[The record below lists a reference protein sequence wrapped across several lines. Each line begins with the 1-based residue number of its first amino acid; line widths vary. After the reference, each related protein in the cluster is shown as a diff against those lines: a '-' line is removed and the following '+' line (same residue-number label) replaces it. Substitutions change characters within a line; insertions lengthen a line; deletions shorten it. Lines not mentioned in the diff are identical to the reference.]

1 MTTEDRIRFLLSVA
15 RRAEGEGN
23 QRAASAYR
31 RMADEARLIGSG
43 SQLPHPPFLGSR
55 VD

>member
-1 MTTEDRIRFLLSVA
+1 METEDRIRFLLRVA

-31 RMADEARLIGSG
+31 RMADEARPIGPG
-43 SQLPHPPFLGSR
+43 SLVPQPYPPGSR
-55 VD
+55 IE